1 MNKDDISW
9 KLIDLFFKDNP
20 NIISKH
26 HLDSY
31 NRFWNEGIVNIFK
44 NQNPIQ
50 FNKEYDNEAN
60 EFRYQCNMYLGGKDG
75 KSIYYGKPIIFDK
88 NNGEGKDRQHLM
100 YPNEARLRN
109 MSYAFTVHYDILL
122 EYKILIEK
130 EDSANLKGMEKYHIH
145 TSEEIMS
152 KIYLGKFPIM
162 LQSNLCILKG
172 LDKNVRY
179 NLGECKNDPG
189 GYFIIDGK
197 EKVIMTQEGRANN
210 VLYMKDKVNDIY
222 SHAAEIR
229 SVSEDTSKPIRTLSV
244 RIVADQENKKN
255 GHIVVNVPNVRLP
268 VPLFILMRAL
278 GIISDKEIIET
289 CLHDMEKWDDY
300 IELFRPSIYDAGN
313 IFTQETAI
321 KYLSS
326 LLKIKTKENLN
337 HILSNYFLPHMGE
350 YNFIA
355 KAKYIGYVVK
365 RLLCVYTGLE
375 KPTNRDGYGY
385 KRIEVSGMLI
395 NELFREYFILQ
406 TKNMYLKME
415 EKYYYNS
422 SKNTEGTAMYQNMDF
437 KNLIENNK
445 NYILSNRIVEEG
457 FRKAFKGNWG
467 ATAHTKRLG
476 AIQDLTRLSFFSFI
490 SQLRKT
496 NLPIAGQAGKLV
508 GPRLL
513 NGTQW
518 GLLCPLHSPSGG
530 NIGFH
535 KHLATST
542 HITSGTSCYSYIYY
556 LRKIGLKLLEECSN
570 KFISQ
575 TAKVFINGIWL
586 GNIRNPKQ
594 TVDTMKMHRRNS
606 LIDIYTSI
614 YFNIKLNE
622 IVIFTDA
629 GRPTRPLFYMN
640 EGSFSYNNANMIK
653 LLKENKLTWK
663 HCIHGFNNNDN
674 NLLDKKS
681 QINLKQNNSLLTN
694 ASILEYM
701 DAQEAEG
708 IILAKS
714 DYKLEEY
721 QKNNVTHFEIHPSLI
736 LGLMANQIIF
746 PEHNQYP
753 RNAFSCGQGK
763 QGVSLPHSNFP
774 NRIDKSLFTLNYG
787 QVPLTKS
794 RYLSYVTNDEHP
806 YGENAIVA
814 IMCYTGYNV
823 EDAII
828 VNKDSLDR
836 GLFGTTYYNMYEAH
850 EEIKNSG
857 GEVFESL
864 FMNIEDNEVVNLNPK
879 YDYSYLDKTTGL
891 IKENT
896 VVDDKTIMIGKAG
909 RNATLSEKFSDS
921 SVKPKKGQTGIVDKS
936 FITSNEEGQRI
947 AKVRIRAQRTPAI
960 GDKFCSRA
968 GQKGTVGIIL
978 DGIDMPTL
986 PDGTKPD
993 IIVNPHAMPSRMTI
1007 GHLVEALISKSA
1019 VYTGA
1024 FGDCTAFKNKGPK
1037 YKDFGKV
1044 LTSLGYHSSGNEYL
1058 YNGMTGE
1065 QLESEIYIGPTYY
1078 LRLKH
1083 MPKDKINY
1091 RARGPRT
1098 TLTRQT
1104 VQGRANDGGLR
1115 IGEMDRDCLI
1125 GHGMSH
1131 FIKESMLIRGDEFYM
1146 AVCNKSGLISIYNP
1160 RKNIFLSPLADGPI
1174 QFTGELNDELNII
1187 NISKHGR
1194 DFSIVRVPYAF
1205 KLLMQE
1211 LKTMNIQMRVIT
1223 DKNVNQITN
1232 MTHGDDVYKLQFLNK
1247 NEIRND
1253 KSKNKMKPFVNVT
1266 NNFNNKSV
1274 DVRMK
1279 KSKYFD
1285 FSTYDKKIEEVN
1297 ENIILQSNLYGN
1309 PFAKDNEGEFD
1320 TVNEFEDN
1328 FMIQQS
1334 SSTKNVDTYEFKE
1347 GDIVML
1353 NKPNDNDRYII
1364 TYYDWDQEEYYIK
1377 KEDNTEDKEYMVR
1390 VDEIF
1395 LAPSSPPPSPDIPE
1409 GMTVEQLFG
1418 DPETQQQE
1426 QQQLRPPSPSI
1437 PEGMTREQFFDD
1449 GNSEKQSSLSKD
1461 GEGKTVEDYEKFFS
1475 ITPPQSPSIPEG
1487 ITREQLF
1494 GDGDLE
1500 KDALENK
1507 ETIISSKPKESIEGL
1522 KELLTS
1528 DDDDNEI
1535 LDEEITKGEKKG
1547 IVIDK

>member
-1 MNKDDISW
+1 MFYEYLYFKKNPHDIVYMDKDDISW
-9 KLIDLFFKDNP
+9 KLIDIFFKDNP

-31 NRFWNEGIVNIFK
+31 NAFWEKGIINIFN

-50 FNKEYDNEAN
+50 FHKEYDNEIN
-60 EFRYQCNMYLGGKDG
+60 EYTYQCNLYLGGKDG
-75 KSIYYGKPIIFDK
+75 TRIYYGKPVIYDNKENEDDDENDK
-88 NNGEGKDRQHLM
+88 ARQHFM

-109 MSYAFTVHYDILL
+109 MSYCFTVHYDIVL

-130 EDSANLKGMEKYHIH
+130 NPSLKGMNKYEIH
-145 TSEEIMS
+145 TSEEVMN
-152 KIYLGKFPIM
+152 KVYLGKFPIM
-162 LQSNLCILKG
+162 LQSNLCLLKG

-179 NLGECKNDPG
+179 NMGECKNDQG

-210 VLYMKDKVNDIY
+210 VLYIKDKVNDIY

-244 RIVADQENKKN
+244 RIVSDQDNKRN
-255 GHIVVNVPNVRLP
+255 GQIVVNVPNVRLP

-300 IELFRPSIYDAGN
+300 IELFRPSVYDAGN
-313 IFTQETAI
+313 IFTQESAI

-337 HILSNYFLPHMGE
+337 HILCNYLLPHMGE
-350 YNFIA
+350 YNYIA

-365 RLLCVYTGLE
+365 RLLSVYTGLE

-406 TKNMYLKME
+406 TKNMHLKME

-422 SKNTEGTAMYQNMDF
+422 SKNTEGTAMYQNLDF

-445 NYILSNRIVEEG
+445 SYILSNRIVEEG

-476 AIQDLTRLSFFSFI
+476 VVQDLTRLSFFSFMC
-490 SQLRKT
+490 QLRKT
-496 NLPIAGQAGKLV
+496 NLPMAGQAGKLV

-518 GLLCPLHSPSGG
+518 GLLCPLHSPDGG

-535 KHLATST
+535 KHLSTST
-542 HITSGTSCYSYIYY
+542 HITSGTSAYDYIFY

-570 KFISQ
+570 RFISQ
-575 TAKVFINGIWL
+575 TAKIFVNGIWV

-594 TVDTMKMHRRNS
+594 TIDIMKNHRRNNM
-606 LIDIYTSI
+606 IDIYTSI
-614 YFNIKLNE
+614 YFNTKLNE
-622 IVIFTDA
+622 IIIFTDA
-629 GRPTRPLFYMN
+629 GRPTRPLFYMSN
-640 EGSFSYNNANMIK
+640 DNFSYNRENVIK
-653 LLKENKLTWK
+653 LIKDNKLTWTQ
-663 HCIHGFNNNDN
+663 CIKGFGNKN
-674 NLLDKKS
+674 NLLLKDS
-681 QINLKQNNSLLTN
+681 VINAKNTST
-694 ASILEYM
+694 LEKTSCVVEYI
-701 DAQEAEG
+701 DTQEAEG

-714 DYKLEEY
+714 SYNMEEY
-721 QKNNVTHFEIHPSLI
+721 VDKMVTHFEIHPSLI

-763 QGVSLPHSNFP
+763 QGVSIPHSNFQ

-794 RYLSYVTNDEHP
+794 RYLSYVTNEEHP

-823 EDAII
+823 EDAVII
-828 VNKDSLDR
+828 NQGSLDR

-850 EEIKNSG
+850 EEIKTTEDG
-857 GEVFESL
+857 TYETL
-864 FMNIEDNEVVNLNPK
+864 FMNIEDNDVIDLNSK
-879 YDYSYLDKTTGL
+879 YDYSNLDKQTGL

-896 VVDDKTIMIGKAG
+896 IVDDKTIMIGRAS
-909 RNATLSEKFSDS
+909 RNSSKSDTFTDS

-936 FITSNEEGQRI
+936 FITSNEEGKRI

-968 GQKGTVGIIL
+968 GQKGTIGIIL
-978 DGIDMPTL
+978 PETDMPTT
-986 PDGTKPD
+986 PNGIKPD
-993 IIVNPHAMPSRMTI
+993 IIINPHAMPSRMTI
-1007 GHLVEALISKSA
+1007 GHLVEALISKTA

-1037 YKDFGKV
+1037 YKEFGQV

-1125 GHGMSH
+1125 GHGMSY
-1131 FIKESMLIRGDEFYM
+1131 FIKDSMLVRGDEFFM
-1146 AVCNKSGLISIYNP
+1146 AICNKSGLISVYNEK
-1160 RKNIFLSPLADGPI
+1160 KNLFLSPIADGPI
-1174 QFTGELNDELNII
+1174 QFTGELNEELNVV
-1187 NISKHGR
+1187 NVSKFGR
-1194 DFSIVRVPYAF
+1194 DFSIIRVPYAF

-1211 LKTMNIQMRVIT
+1211 LTTMNVQMRIIT
-1223 DKNVNQITN
+1223 DKNVNQITS
-1232 MTHGDDVYKLQFLNK
+1232 MTTGEDVYKLQFLSKDKMSIKHSRNK
-1247 NEIRND
+1247 AFTKVLNDFITRDDSKPTTESEEQD
-1253 KSKNKMKPFVNVT
+1253 KSYPVNNVYE
-1266 NNFNNKSV
+1266 NNDEWEYDDNSINSNQMEYIENN
-1274 DVRMK
+1274 
-1279 KSKYFD
+1279 
-1285 FSTYDKKIEEVN
+1285 
-1297 ENIILQSNLYGN
+1297 
-1309 PFAKDNEGEFD
+1309 
-1320 TVNEFEDN
+1320 
-1328 FMIQQS
+1328 
-1334 SSTKNVDTYEFKE
+1334 
-1347 GDIVML
+1347 
-1353 NKPNDNDRYII
+1353 
-1364 TYYDWDQEEYYIK
+1364 
-1377 KEDNTEDKEYMVR
+1377 
-1390 VDEIF
+1390 
-1395 LAPSSPPPSPDIPE
+1395 
-1409 GMTVEQLFG
+1409 QL
-1418 DPETQQQE
+1418 
-1426 QQQLRPPSPSI
+1426 S
-1437 PEGMTREQFFDD
+1437 
-1449 GNSEKQSSLSKD
+1449 
-1461 GEGKTVEDYEKFFS
+1461 DYEKSIYKFNKNDQVTIKNGDENKIYNIDGLMDNKGLKQYIIKDVNTGNTIFVSPDQIQPLETQSNAVQDEKNKRAQEFFDNYS
-1475 ITPPQSPSIPEG
+1475 VTQEEIEN
-1487 ITREQLF
+1487 
-1494 GDGDLE
+1494 LE
-1500 KDALENK
+1500 KLESEYRRKINDFSDTIHENTDEDSGDSDAEEKK
-1507 ETIISSKPKESIEGL
+1507 ETERVINSKKISDNVDGL
-1522 KELLTS
+1522 EKILVE
-1528 DDDDNEI
+1528 DDDDKEI
-1535 LDEEITKGEKKG
+1535 DNSNSSDAEDEDDNNVKKG
-1547 IVIDK
+1547 IVIDNNL